1 MCRTIQ
7 TEIRLI
13 RNFNEIVRTNG
24 GEEFWSFLRQRA
36 AIMTIMG
43 IISVITFVNTS
54 SKNNST
60 NTAYNSYAVG
70 GANGTYIITA
80 FGVVCYVV
88 STLGIL
94 VLSKSRHSS
103 GLLKVALVVAITLG
117 LSSAFYFSRFVV
129 SIISATNGPSI
140 TNSTILIYVAI
151 TPLFNGLSFAI
162 FLGIAIIVY
171 KLYLHLSRND
181 DRADLLSSLNNPSEF
196 VQARAAAVSTAPP
209 VVDAI
214 PIPIFIKH

>member
-13 RNFNEIVRTNG
+13 RNFKEIVTTNG

-36 AIMTIMG
+36 AIMTIFG
-43 IISVITFVNTS
+43 IISVITFVNTN

-70 GANGTYIITA
+70 GASGTYIITA
-80 FGVVCYVV
+80 LGVACYLISTVGIVV
-88 STLGIL
+88 LL
-94 VLSKSRHSS
+94 KSRHSS
-103 GLLKVALVVAITLG
+103 GLVKVALLVAITLG
-117 LSSAFYFSRFVV
+117 LSSSFYFSRFIV
-129 SIISATNGPSI
+129 SIISATQGPSI
-140 TNSTILIYVAI
+140 TNTSTFIYVAI
-151 TPLFNGLSFAI
+151 TPLFNWLSFAI
-162 FLGIAIIVY
+162 FLGIFIIVY
-171 KLYLHLSRND
+171 KLYLHLSRNE
-181 DRADLLSSLNNPSEF
+181 DRADLLSSLNPNDF
-196 VQARAAAVSTAPP
+196 VQATAAAAHAAPP